1 MQRAFLPW
9 IMAALLFSP
18 SLALAMENHT
28 LSLGYAQTHL
38 SALKKSASK
47 DLRGLNLKYRYE
59 FNSDWGVLTSL
70 TATRHEV
77 QHYRWD
83 AGKLHKDGDNTTSY
97 SSLMVGP
104 TYRINDYVSLYGNVG
119 MAGMKVKN
127 RDNQSSSEDAFAYG
141 AGLIFNPFTNLSLDV
156 SWETAKLLYVDTN
169 TFGVSVG
176 YRF

>member
-1 MQRAFLPW
+1 MQRAFSPW

-38 SALKKSASK
+38 RALKKSASK

-70 TATRHEV
+70 AATRHEV

-83 AGKLHKDGDNTTSY
+83 AGKLHKNGDNTTSY